1 MGIIT
6 WAGTYWLDILIIFVI
21 LAVALIAWRMGQ
33 KEYVKEFLYSLV
45 CEAEKTYGS
54 IVGDVKRATV
64 VGWVYERLP
73 FIVRLCI
80 TRKQLDDGILA
91 GVARLKL
98 ALQKP
103 GANLLS
109 YNEEK
114 LLAAELP
121 DLIIE

>member
-1 MGIIT
+1 
-6 WAGTYWLDILIIFVI
+6 
-21 LAVALIAWRMGQ
+21 
-33 KEYVKEFLYSLV
+33 
-45 CEAEKTYGS
+45 
-54 IVGDVKRATV
+54 
-64 VGWVYERLP
+64 
-73 FIVRLCI
+73 VRLCI